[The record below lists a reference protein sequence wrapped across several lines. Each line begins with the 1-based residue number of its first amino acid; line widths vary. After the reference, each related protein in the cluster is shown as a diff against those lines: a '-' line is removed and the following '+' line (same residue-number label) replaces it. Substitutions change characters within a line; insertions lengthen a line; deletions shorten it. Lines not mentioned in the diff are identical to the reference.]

1 MLQFSATT
9 TTTTTTTTA
18 TTLLALLL
26 LLLWSTVTATT
37 VSTCRAATANY
48 ITHRLPQQC
57 LRSGSGSGS
66 GSSGGNYTATP
77 ISGFEQVA
85 ASIAVVTAG
94 VGGEA
99 EGGTQTAI
107 EASRP
112 TQAPSASST
121 ISSENAPTDTAIPP
135 PPPPP
140 PPGATGDEGEDSPLD
155 TAKFLSFEEWKAQN
169 LARAGQSS
177 ESFEDRVREPR
188 RGGASGSLNN
198 ALDSLGE
205 DAEIEFDFGGEADG
219 GVPEYG
225 VGRSDGPNSATA
237 GGGGGEDSPDPRGH
251 TRSKNAGT
259 TCKERFNY
267 ASFDCAATVHKTN
280 PEAKGATSI
289 LVENKDSYML
299 NKCGAEKKFFIVEL
313 CDDILVDT
321 VVLAN
326 FEFFS
331 SMFRSFKV
339 FVSDRYP
346 IKLNG
351 WKDLGTF
358 EARNSRQVQ
367 AFLIENPLIWARYL
381 KVEFLTQYGNEFYCP
396 VSLLR
401 VHGTTMM
408 EEFKHQGEVSAG
420 GAEED
425 IIEEVVPE
433 AVAVN
438 IEEEVLARATVAP
451 AAAAAA
457 AAAEEA
463 PKKEVYEVNGAPVR
477 KKVRIQRV
485 HGGSAICRPASVLEF
500 APLFLPTCAVMHMP
514 SVTHSTPTSV
524 IAESSTI
531 VSVGT
536 ASSPAA
542 EMGTV
547 SPTSAVPD
555 PPENSVSKEPAPAT
569 PSRAKEKEK
578 EPTPNTCTTS
588 AKAPDTTSREPEHH
602 HPPSP
607 PSPPPA
613 PPGTPV
619 THSHSHPPSAV
630 PTTQES
636 FFKTVHKRLSLLEA
650 NATLSLQ
657 YIEEQ
662 SRILRDAFVKVE
674 KRQMEKTTQFI
685 EKLNSTVL
693 AELRSYREQYDQ
705 LWQST
710 VIALESQNT
719 HTDQQ
724 IQTLTTRLTLLTDEL
739 LFQRRIYQLQ
749 SLLLL
754 LIIITVVVSVAILF
768 SSRGSSSSNSALPGG
783 AGARRLLTRH
793 LHSISQDDDP
803 QTPPPPTPTPRLS
816 PSGDSLTSPTLKF
829 SPPSP
834 TTAGEEEEGEEEE
847 IEGTRS
853 SPATPRGTRDV
864 TARGSAWAR
873 FGPRLKTDK
882 DDGGTGGAGRWGRLP
897 SPLGNCPAGGGYT
910 SGSGSEREC

>member
-1 MLQFSATT
+1 
-9 TTTTTTTTA
+9 
-18 TTLLALLL
+18 
-26 LLLWSTVTATT
+26 
-37 VSTCRAATANY
+37 
-48 ITHRLPQQC
+48 
-57 LRSGSGSGS
+57 
-66 GSSGGNYTATP
+66 
-77 ISGFEQVA
+77 
-85 ASIAVVTAG
+85 
-94 VGGEA
+94 
-99 EGGTQTAI
+99 
-107 EASRP
+107 

-135 PPPPP
+135 PPPPLP
-140 PPGATGDEGEDSPLD
+140 PLGATGDEGEDSPLD

-205 DAEIEFDFGGEADG
+205 DAEIEFDFGGEPDG

-237 GGGGGEDSPDPRGH
+237 GGGGEDSPDPRGH

-346 IKLNG
+346 IKQNG

-438 IEEEVLARATVAP
+438 IEDEVLARATTVTP
-451 AAAAAA
+451 

-463 PKKEVYEVNGAPVR
+463 PKKEVYEVNEAPVR
-477 KKVRIQRV
+477 KKLKRKRK
-485 HGGSAICRPASVLEF
+485 RRRLVL
-500 APLFLPTCAVMHMP
+500 AL
-514 SVTHSTPTSV
+514 
-524 IAESSTI
+524 
-531 VSVGT
+531 
-536 ASSPAA
+536 
-542 EMGTV
+542 
-547 SPTSAVPD
+547 
-555 PPENSVSKEPAPAT
+555 PAP
-569 PSRAKEKEK
+569 KH
-578 EPTPNTCTTS
+578 PTQPLGS
-588 AKAPDTTSREPEHH
+588 
-602 HPPSP
+602 
-607 PSPPPA
+607 
-613 PPGTPV
+613 PGTTTP
-619 THSHSHPPSAV
+619 HPPSAV

-754 LIIITVVVSVAILF
+754 LIIITVVVSVVIL
-768 SSRGSSSSNSALPGG
+768 
-783 AGARRLLTRH
+783 
-793 LHSISQDDDP
+793 
-803 QTPPPPTPTPRLS
+803 
-816 PSGDSLTSPTLKF
+816 
-829 SPPSP
+829 
-834 TTAGEEEEGEEEE
+834 
-847 IEGTRS
+847 
-853 SPATPRGTRDV
+853 
-864 TARGSAWAR
+864 
-873 FGPRLKTDK
+873 
-882 DDGGTGGAGRWGRLP
+882 
-897 SPLGNCPAGGGYT
+897 
-910 SGSGSEREC
+910 

>member
-1 MLQFSATT
+1 M
-9 TTTTTTTTA
+9 
-18 TTLLALLL
+18 
-26 LLLWSTVTATT
+26 
-37 VSTCRAATANY
+37 
-48 ITHRLPQQC
+48 
-57 LRSGSGSGS
+57 G
-66 GSSGGNYTATP
+66 
-77 ISGFEQVA
+77 
-85 ASIAVVTAG
+85 
-94 VGGEA
+94 GGEA
-99 EGGTQTAI
+99 EGGTQIAI

-112 TQAPSASST
+112 TQVPSASLT
-121 ISSENAPTDTAIPP
+121 ISSENPPTDTAASPPP

-140 PPGATGDEGEDSPLD
+140 PPGATENEGEDSPLD
-155 TAKFLSFEEWKAQN
+155 TAKFLSFEEWKARN
-169 LARAGQSS
+169 LACAGQSS

-219 GVPEYG
+219 GAPEYK
-225 VGRSDGPNSATA
+225 VGRSDGSGSPTA
-237 GGGGGEDSPDPRGH
+237 GGGGGGGDNPDPRGH
-251 TRSKNAGT
+251 SRSKNAGT

-299 NKCGAEKKFFIVEL
+299 DKCGAEKRFFIVEL

-346 IKLNG
+346 IKQNG

-408 EEFKHQGEVSAG
+408 EEFKHQGEISAG

-438 IEEEVLARATVAP
+438 IEEEVLARATTATP
-451 AAAAAA
+451 

-463 PKKEVYEVNGAPVR
+463 PKKKEVYGVNEAPVR
-477 KKVRIQRV
+477 KKVRVQKG
-485 HGGSAICRPASVLEF
+485 HDGPAIFRPVSVLESG
-500 APLFLPTCAVMHMP
+500 PLFLPTCAAMHVP
-514 SVTHSTPTSV
+514 SATHSTPTSV
-524 IAESSTI
+524 VMESSTI
-531 VSVGT
+531 VSAGT
-536 ASSPAA
+536 MSSPSAA
-542 EMGTV
+542 MWTANPTTTRKKRHLILALPVPKYLTQPLGNP
-547 SPTSAVPD
+547 SPTATLLLPLPL
-555 PPENSVSKEPAPAT
+555 PPPPPPPPPPT
-569 PSRAKEKEK
+569 PS
-578 EPTPNTCTTS
+578 S
-588 AKAPDTTSREPEHH
+588 Q
-602 HPPSP
+602 
-607 PSPPPA
+607 
-613 PPGTPV
+613 V

-754 LIIITVVVSVAILF
+754 LIIITAVVSVAILF
-768 SSRGSSSSNSALPGG
+768 LNRGSTPSSSVSPGRLGGRGLPTGYL
-783 AGARRLLTRH
+783 R
-793 LHSISQDDDP
+793 SISQDSDP
-803 QTPPPPTPTPRLS
+803 QTPPPLLTPSPPAPTPRSPLS
-816 PSGDSLTSPTLKF
+816 GSSLTSPTLKF

-834 TTAGEEEEGEEEE
+834 ATLAGEEEEEEE

-864 TARGSAWAR
+864 SARESAWAR
-873 FGPRLKTDK
+873 FGPKLKTDK
-882 DDGGTGGAGRWGRLP
+882 GGGGAGGAGTRTRTGRWGRLP
-897 SPLGNCPAGGGYT
+897 SPLGGYPAGGGYA
-910 SGSGSEREC
+910 SGSGSERESQ

>member
-1 MLQFSATT
+1 MLLLLLLCLTATT
-9 TTTTTTTTA
+9 TTTVATTA
-18 TTLLALLL
+18 
-26 LLLWSTVTATT
+26 VTA
-37 VSTCRAATANY
+37 STCRAVTANY

-57 LRSGSGSGS
+57 LRSKSGS
-66 GSSGGNYTATP
+66 GSSGGNYTA
-77 ISGFEQVA
+77 
-85 ASIAVVTAG
+85 ASIAVVTTR

-107 EASRP
+107 EASGP
-112 TQAPSASST
+112 TQIPSAGST
-121 ISSENAPTDTAIPP
+121 ISSENAPTDTAAPSPP
-135 PPPPP
+135 PPPPIP
-140 PPGATGDEGEDSPLD
+140 EATENEGEDSPLD

-177 ESFEDRVREPR
+177 ESFEDR
-188 RGGASGSLNN
+188 
-198 ALDSLGE
+198 
-205 DAEIEFDFGGEADG
+205 
-219 GVPEYG
+219 YK
-225 VGRSDGPNSATA
+225 VGRSDKPNPATA
-237 GGGGGEDSPDPRGH
+237 NGDGVGGGDGDSPDPRDY
-251 TRSKNAGT
+251 TRSRNAGT

-346 IKLNG
+346 IKQNG

-408 EEFKHQGEVSAG
+408 EEFKHHEVSAG

-438 IEEEVLARATVAP
+438 IEEEVQAR
-451 AAAAAA
+451 
-457 AAAEEA
+457 
-463 PKKEVYEVNGAPVR
+463 
-477 KKVRIQRV
+477 
-485 HGGSAICRPASVLEF
+485 
-500 APLFLPTCAVMHMP
+500 
-514 SVTHSTPTSV
+514 VT
-524 IAESSTI
+524 A
-531 VSVGT
+531 
-536 ASSPAA
+536 
-542 EMGTV
+542 
-547 SPTSAVPD
+547 
-555 PPENSVSKEPAPAT
+555 
-569 PSRAKEKEK
+569 
-578 EPTPNTCTTS
+578 
-588 AKAPDTTSREPEHH
+588 PEHH
-602 HPPSP
+602 HS
-607 PSPPPA
+607 PSPPPPPPLA
-613 PPGTPV
+613 PSGSQV
-619 THSHSHPPSAV
+619 THSHSHSHPPSAV

-674 KRQMEKTTQFI
+674 KRQMEKTAQFI

-693 AELRSYREQYDQ
+693 AELHSYREQYDQ

-719 HTDQQ
+719 HADQQ

-754 LIIITVVVSVAILF
+754 LII
-768 SSRGSSSSNSALPGG
+768 
-783 AGARRLLTRH
+783 
-793 LHSISQDDDP
+793 
-803 QTPPPPTPTPRLS
+803 
-816 PSGDSLTSPTLKF
+816 
-829 SPPSP
+829 
-834 TTAGEEEEGEEEE
+834 
-847 IEGTRS
+847 
-853 SPATPRGTRDV
+853 
-864 TARGSAWAR
+864 
-873 FGPRLKTDK
+873 
-882 DDGGTGGAGRWGRLP
+882 
-897 SPLGNCPAGGGYT
+897 
-910 SGSGSEREC
+910 

>member
-1 MLQFSATT
+1 MLRFSATT
-9 TTTTTTTTA
+9 TTTPRTRT
-18 TTLLALLL
+18 ALLL
-26 LLLWSTVTATT
+26 LLLLCLTATT
-37 VSTCRAATANY
+37 TTAATTCRAVTANY

-57 LRSGSGSGS
+57 LRSGSNGGV
-66 GSSGGNYTATP
+66 GVGGGGGNYTVAAATHS
-77 ISGFEQVA
+77 SGFEQVVSTA
-85 ASIAVVTAG
+85 AVTARIG
-94 VGGEA
+94 DDVGGE
-99 EGGTQTAI
+99 GGFQTAI

-112 TQAPSASST
+112 TETSLASST
-121 ISSENAPTDTAIPP
+121 ISPGTTPTDIATPP

-140 PPGATGDEGEDSPLD
+140 PQQPGNTESESEDSPLD

-169 LARAGQSS
+169 LACAGQSS
-177 ESFEDRVREPR
+177 ESFENRVREPR
-188 RGGASGSLNN
+188 HGGGGGGS
-198 ALDSLGE
+198 
-205 DAEIEFDFGGEADG
+205 
-219 GVPEYG
+219 
-225 VGRSDGPNSATA
+225 NSATA
-237 GGGGGEDSPDPRGH
+237 GNGAGGGGDSPDPRGR

-280 PEAKGATSI
+280 PEVKGATSI

-346 IKLNG
+346 IKQNG

-408 EEFKHQGEVSAG
+408 EEFKHQGEINAG

-433 AVAVN
+433 AVA
-438 IEEEVLARATVAP
+438 
-451 AAAAAA
+451 
-457 AAAEEA
+457 
-463 PKKEVYEVNGAPVR
+463 
-477 KKVRIQRV
+477 
-485 HGGSAICRPASVLEF
+485 
-500 APLFLPTCAVMHMP
+500 
-514 SVTHSTPTSV
+514 
-524 IAESSTI
+524 
-531 VSVGT
+531 
-536 ASSPAA
+536 
-542 EMGTV
+542 
-547 SPTSAVPD
+547 
-555 PPENSVSKEPAPAT
+555 EPAPAI
-569 PSRAKEKEK
+569 PSQAAKENGKE
-578 EPTPNTCTTS
+578 TTS
-588 AKAPDTTSREPEHH
+588 NISTASAKPPDTTSQEARHQPASAPPPLPP
-602 HPPSP
+602 HPPP

-613 PPGTPV
+613 SPI
-619 THSHSHPPSAV
+619 THTHSHPPSAV

-693 AELRSYREQYDQ
+693 AELRSYKEQYDQ

-719 HTDQQ
+719 HTDLQ

-754 LIIITVVVSVAILF
+754 L
-768 SSRGSSSSNSALPGG
+768 
-783 AGARRLLTRH
+783 
-793 LHSISQDDDP
+793 
-803 QTPPPPTPTPRLS
+803 
-816 PSGDSLTSPTLKF
+816 
-829 SPPSP
+829 
-834 TTAGEEEEGEEEE
+834 
-847 IEGTRS
+847 
-853 SPATPRGTRDV
+853 
-864 TARGSAWAR
+864 
-873 FGPRLKTDK
+873 
-882 DDGGTGGAGRWGRLP
+882 
-897 SPLGNCPAGGGYT
+897 
-910 SGSGSEREC
+910 

>member
-1 MLQFSATT
+1 M
-9 TTTTTTTTA
+9 
-18 TTLLALLL
+18 LLL
-26 LLLWSTVTATT
+26 LLLCLTATTTTVATTTVTA
-37 VSTCRAATANY
+37 STCRAVTANY

-57 LRSGSGSGS
+57 LRSGS
-66 GSSGGNYTATP
+66 SGGNYTAT
-77 ISGFEQVA
+77 
-85 ASIAVVTAG
+85 SIAVVTTR
-94 VGGEA
+94 VGGEV

-107 EASRP
+107 EASGP
-112 TQAPSASST
+112 TQIPSAGST
-121 ISSENAPTDTAIPP
+121 ISSENAPTDTAAPP

-140 PPGATGDEGEDSPLD
+140 PIPEATENEGEDSPLD

-188 RGGASGSLNN
+188 RGGASGSLNS

-205 DAEIEFDFGGEADG
+205 DAEIELDFGGETDG
-219 GVPEYG
+219 GVPEYK
-225 VGRSDGPNSATA
+225 VGRSDKPNPATA
-237 GGGGGEDSPDPRGH
+237 NGDGVGGGDGDSPDPRDF
-251 TRSKNAGT
+251 TRSRNAGT

-346 IKLNG
+346 IKQNG

-408 EEFKHQGEVSAG
+408 EEFRHQEVSAG
-420 GAEED
+420 GTEED

-438 IEEEVLARATVAP
+438 IEEEVQARATAVTP
-451 AAAAAA
+451 PVKE
-457 AAAEEA
+457 EEA
-463 PKKEVYEVNGAPVR
+463 PKEVHEVNEAPVQ
-477 KKVRIQRV
+477 KARIQKG
-485 HGGSAICRPASVLEF
+485 HDGSAICRPLSVLEF
-500 APLFLPTCAVMHMP
+500 GPVFLPTCAVMCMP
-514 SVTHSTPTSV
+514 SATYSTPTSV
-524 IAESSTI
+524 MTESSIIISAGI
-531 VSVGT
+531 VS
-536 ASSPAA
+536 SSAVA
-542 EMGTV
+542 IGAIG
-547 SPTSAVPD
+547 PTSAIPN
-555 PPENSVSKEPAPAT
+555 PPENSASKEPASAT
-569 PSRAKEKEK
+569 PSHAKEKDK
-578 EPTPNTCTTS
+578 ETTS
-588 AKAPDTTSREPEHH
+588 NTSTASVKTPDTTSREPEHH

-607 PSPPPA
+607 PPPPPPA
-613 PPGTPV
+613 PSGSQV
-619 THSHSHPPSAV
+619 THSHSHSHPPSAV

-674 KRQMEKTTQFI
+674 KRQMEKTAQFI

-693 AELRSYREQYDQ
+693 AELHSYVCHPSFPPILQ
-705 LWQST
+705 
-710 VIALESQNT
+710 IA
-719 HTDQQ
+719 
-724 IQTLTTRLTLLTDEL
+724 
-739 LFQRRIYQLQ
+739 
-749 SLLLL
+749 
-754 LIIITVVVSVAILF
+754 
-768 SSRGSSSSNSALPGG
+768 
-783 AGARRLLTRH
+783 
-793 LHSISQDDDP
+793 
-803 QTPPPPTPTPRLS
+803 
-816 PSGDSLTSPTLKF
+816 
-829 SPPSP
+829 
-834 TTAGEEEEGEEEE
+834 
-847 IEGTRS
+847 
-853 SPATPRGTRDV
+853 
-864 TARGSAWAR
+864 
-873 FGPRLKTDK
+873 
-882 DDGGTGGAGRWGRLP
+882 GGTNA
-897 SPLGNCPAGGGYT
+897 
-910 SGSGSEREC
+910 